1 MQTTVKPPFSPDV
14 SIMSTNPSL
23 QALIDKYRY
32 HPDFADL
39 DMTDINQQCY
49 PDDDT
54 LLHLVARVGGA
65 DEIALL
71 VASGANVNASGD
83 IGYTPLHSA
92 ASMGRLKVVEKLL
105 ELGASLN
112 LQDEF
117 GDTPLTVAQ
126 TEGHAEVVRLLKRA
140 DKNLKLSVRAST
152 NT

>member
-1 MQTTVKPPFSPDV
+1 MQTLVKPPSSPDV
-14 SIMSTNPSL
+14 SIMSANPSL

-71 VASGANVNASGD
+71 VASGADINAKGD

-105 ELGASLN
+105 ELGAAPN
-112 LQDEF
+112 LRDEF
-117 GDTPLTVAQ
+117 GGTPCTLAETG
-126 TEGHAEVVRLLKRA
+126 GHTEVVRLLKRA
-140 DKNLKLSVRAST
+140 DKNHRLSVRASA